1 MVCAGPPLR
10 LRRRKWK
17 VKIMDVIIRKQIRA
31 AGLIYLALLV
41 TAPFGLLY
49 VPGKVM
55 VYGDAAATAAHLRAS
70 EGLVRAGMASEL
82 IHQTIVIFLVLA
94 LYRLFRGIDEMLA
107 RQLVVLGALVSVPI
121 MFLNVLNQ
129 VAALMLVSG
138 QSFLTVFPP
147 DQLDALAY
155 FFMRLHDRGITIA
168 SIFWG
173 LWLFP
178 FGLLAIRSGFIP
190 RVFGWLLLVA
200 GTAYLASAFTTLV
213 LPAYGGAVGQVASL
227 LELAEVP
234 IILWMVVRGLWRP
247 RGTAVAAG

>member
-17 VKIMDVIIRKQIRA
+17 VKIMDVIIRKQVRT

-41 TAPFGLLY
+41 TA
-49 VPGKVM
+49 
-55 VYGDAAATAAHLRAS
+55 
-70 EGLVRAGMASEL
+70 
-82 IHQTIVIFLVLA
+82 LA
-94 LYRLFRGIDEMLA
+94 
-107 RQLVVLGALVSVPI
+107 
-121 MFLNVLNQ
+121 
-129 VAALMLVSG
+129 LVSG
-138 QSFLTVFPP
+138 QSYLSVFAPA
-147 DQLDALAY
+147 QLDALAY
-155 FFMRLHDRGITIA
+155 FFLRLHDRGITIA

-200 GTAYLASAFTTLV
+200 GAAYLASAFTTLV